1 MKIPEVSINKLKLLS
16 GSGLKLIAVISML
29 ADHFAVAF
37 YSAESFL
44 AEPMFSVFTKG
55 ITLYFM
61 LRSVGRLAFPLFCF
75 LMAEGFYYTK
85 NLKKY
90 ILTILGFAL
99 ISEIPFNLMVNGKV
113 FFFGKQNVFF
123 TLFFGALILYILKSN
138 IQKVFKFIFAVLI
151 IIILPYA
158 NLDYGLSGVILIVL
172 LYLLRDRRLCQII
185 CSYPLLAGGP
195 IAWCGILLTVFYN
208 GKRGFIKG
216 NLVKYVFYVVYPLHI
231 IVLVLIKNLVY

>member
-44 AEPMFSVFTKG
+44 AEPMFSVFGKG

-85 NLKKY
+85 NSKKY
-90 ILTILGFAL
+90 ILF
-99 ISEIPFNLMVNGKV
+99 PFSVS
-113 FFFGKQNVFF
+113 F
-123 TLFFGALILYILKSN
+123 
-138 IQKVFKFIFAVLI
+138 
-151 IIILPYA
+151 P
-158 NLDYGLSGVILIVL
+158 
-172 LYLLRDRRLCQII
+172 
-185 CSYPLLAGGP
+185 
-195 IAWCGILLTVFYN
+195 FYN
-208 GKRGFIKG
+208 E
-216 NLVKYVFYVVYPLHI
+216 VVE
-231 IVLVLIKNLVY
+231 LIKKEFLS